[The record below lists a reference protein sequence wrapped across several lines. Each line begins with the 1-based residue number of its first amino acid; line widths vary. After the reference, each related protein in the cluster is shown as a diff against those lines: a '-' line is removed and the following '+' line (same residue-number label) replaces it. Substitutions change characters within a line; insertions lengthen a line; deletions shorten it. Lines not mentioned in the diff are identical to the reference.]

1 MKRSISVASFILMA
15 LFSSPYMGCDKASPV
30 ADNTANNSGSITGR
44 PLAPSLSAVLP
55 SIPVPQNLKVSVQG
69 HSVTASWDAVPNA
82 ISYNVGLSGDAPE
95 IISPAVSGTTVT
107 IPDVPNGTYSAAVW
121 VGSYTGVTGAG
132 PSSERFPFTVNVSV
146 ASNSLKMWRPPVS
159 LAGKVFKSGSTLPV
173 KFIVVDAK
181 GMPVTSGL
189 NIMVTVGSASAAA
202 ALDDGKSGQWNAE
215 IRLVGTGTQSVS
227 LSGDIMPAS
236 MLISVR

>member
-1 MKRSISVASFILMA
+1 MKRIISVASFILMV
-15 LFSSPYMGCDKASPV
+15 LFSSMYMGCEKASPV
-30 ADNTANNSGSITGR
+30 ADTAANETGSMTGR
-44 PLAPSLSAVLP
+44 PLAPSLAVILP
-55 SIPVPQNLKVSVQG
+55 SIPVPQNLKVSVLG
-69 HSVTASWDAVPNA
+69 HSVSASWDAVPNA
-82 ISYNVGLSGDAPE
+82 ISYNVGLSGDSPE
-95 IISPAVSGTTVT
+95 IISPAVSGTAVT
-107 IPDVPNGTYSAAVW
+107 IPDVPNGTYSATVW
-121 VGSYTGVTGAG
+121 VGSFPGVMGAG
-132 PSSERFPFTVNVSV
+132 PASVSVPFTINVPV

-189 NIMVTVGSASAAA
+189 KIMVTVGSASAAA
-202 ALDDGKSGQWNAE
+202 ALDDGNSGQWKAE

>member
-15 LFSSPYMGCDKASPV
+15 LFSSLYMGCDKASPV

-44 PLAPSLSAVLP
+44 PLAPSLAVVLP

-173 KFIVVDAK
+173 KFTVVDANGK
-181 GMPVTSGL
+181 PVTSGL
-189 NIMVTVGSASAAA
+189 TVRVSVGDVSAMAEP
-202 ALDDGKSGQWNAE
+202 DGDGIGQWKAQ
-215 IRLVGTGTQSVS
+215 IVLAGTGTEMVT
-227 LSGDIMPAS
+227 LSGGITPAS
-236 MLISVR
+236 MPITVR